1 MHLCNKIIPLI
12 FLLFSSGLF
21 AQYKININYESGYEY
36 ESQKYLIND
45 IKNEHSRRGIQ
56 RIIEK
61 QDWIQDYSIIF
72 KPMKKEIFI
81 SIKNREP
88 LFILNQ
94 EYFYDK
100 DLIRFKYDQS
110 SKKLIE
116 VNGDIQDLESII
128 FLMKLVQN
136 SELINFKIDR
146 IDYSLITGWD
156 VITDSTLIRFG
167 KDISK
172 KRVKIFGDTL
182 NYLYDNGKIPSI
194 IDMRYKDGVA
204 LNYGK

>member
-1 MHLCNKIIPLI
+1 MHLYNKIIPLI

-21 AQYKININYESGYEY
+21 AQYKININSESGYEY

-45 IKNEHSRRGIQ
+45 IKNEYSRRGIQ

-128 FLMKLVQN
+128 FLMKLVQS

>member
-1 MHLCNKIIPLI
+1 MHLYNKIIPLI

-61 QDWIQDYSIIF
+61 QDWIKDYSIIF

-128 FLMKLVQN
+128 FLMKLVQS

>member
-1 MHLCNKIIPLI
+1 MHLYNKIIPLI

-45 IKNEHSRRGIQ
+45 IKNEYSRRGIQ

-61 QDWIQDYSIIF
+61 QDWIQDYAIIF

-128 FLMKLVQN
+128 FLMKLVQS

>member
-1 MHLCNKIIPLI
+1 MHLYNKIIPLI

-45 IKNEHSRRGIQ
+45 IKNEYSRRGIQ

-128 FLMKLVQN
+128 FLMKLVQS

-204 LNYGK
+204 LDYGK

>member
-1 MHLCNKIIPLI
+1 MHLYNKIIPLI

-45 IKNEHSRRGIQ
+45 IKNEYSRRGIQ
-56 RIIEK
+56 IIIEK

-136 SELINFKIDR
+136 SELINFKINR

>member
-1 MHLCNKIIPLI
+1 MHLYNKIIPLI

-45 IKNEHSRRGIQ
+45 IKNEYSRRGIQ

-136 SELINFKIDR
+136 SELINFKINR
-146 IDYSLITGWD
+146 IDSSLITGWD

>member
-1 MHLCNKIIPLI
+1 MHLYNKIIPLI

-45 IKNEHSRRGIQ
+45 IKNEYSRRGIQ

-136 SELINFKIDR
+136 SELINFKINR

-167 KDISK
+167 NDISK

>member
-1 MHLCNKIIPLI
+1 MHLYNKIIPLI

-45 IKNEHSRRGIQ
+45 IKNEYSRRGIQ

-100 DLIRFKYDQS
+100 DLIKFKYDQS

-116 VNGDIQDLESII
+116 VNGDIQNLENII
-128 FLMKLVQN
+128 FLMKLVQS

-146 IDYSLITGWD
+146 IDYSFITGWD

>member
-1 MHLCNKIIPLI
+1 MHLYNKIIPLI

-45 IKNEHSRRGIQ
+45 IKNEYSRRGIQ

-128 FLMKLVQN
+128 FLMKLVQS

-146 IDYSLITGWD
+146 IDYSFITGWD

-204 LNYGK
+204 LDYGK

>member
-1 MHLCNKIIPLI
+1 MHLYNKIIPLI

-45 IKNEHSRRGIQ
+45 IKNEYSRRGIQ

-128 FLMKLVQN
+128 FLMKLVQS
-136 SELINFKIDR
+136 SELINFKINR

-182 NYLYDNGKIPSI
+182 NYLYDNRKIPSI

>member
-1 MHLCNKIIPLI
+1 MYKLENRGGRRLGAGRKPKADELKLVEKLDNVIDNEIALKKLGELIAKGDIRAIQIYFNYRYGKPKEKIDIN
-12 FLLFSSGLF
+12 SSEGL
-21 AQYKININYESGYEY
+21 NIS
-36 ESQKYLIND
+36 
-45 IKNEHSRRGIQ
+45 
-56 RIIEK
+56 
-61 QDWIQDYSIIF
+61 F
-72 KPMKKEIFI
+72 
-81 SIKNREP
+81 
-88 LFILNQ
+88 
-94 EYFYDK
+94 K

-128 FLMKLVQN
+128 FLMKLVQS

-204 LNYGK
+204 LDYGK

>member
-1 MHLCNKIIPLI
+1 MHLYNKIIPLI

-36 ESQKYLIND
+36 ESQKYFIND
-45 IKNEHSRRGIQ
+45 IKNEYSRRGIQ

-128 FLMKLVQN
+128 FLMKLVQS

>member
-1 MHLCNKIIPLI
+1 
-12 FLLFSSGLF
+12 
-21 AQYKININYESGYEY
+21 
-36 ESQKYLIND
+36 
-45 IKNEHSRRGIQ
+45 
-56 RIIEK
+56 
-61 QDWIQDYSIIF
+61 
-72 KPMKKEIFI
+72 MKKEIFI

-128 FLMKLVQN
+128 FLMKLVES

>member
-1 MHLCNKIIPLI
+1 MHLYNKIIPLI

-45 IKNEHSRRGIQ
+45 IKNEYSRRGIQ

-128 FLMKLVQN
+128 FLMKLVQS

-172 KRVKIFGDTL
+172 KRVKIFRDTL

>member
-1 MHLCNKIIPLI
+1 MHLYNKIIPLI

-45 IKNEHSRRGIQ
+45 IKNEYSRRGIQ

-100 DLIRFKYDQS
+100 DLIKFRYDQS

-116 VNGDIQDLESII
+116 VNGDVQDLESII
-128 FLMKLVQN
+128 FLMKLVQS

>member
-1 MHLCNKIIPLI
+1 MHLYNKIIPLI

-45 IKNEHSRRGIQ
+45 IKNEYSRRGIQ

-61 QDWIQDYSIIF
+61 QDWIKDYSIIF

-128 FLMKLVQN
+128 FLMKLVQS

-204 LNYGK
+204 LDYGK

>member
-1 MHLCNKIIPLI
+1 MHLYNKIIPLI

-45 IKNEHSRRGIQ
+45 IKNEYSRRGIQ

-100 DLIRFKYDQS
+100 YLIRFKYDQS

-128 FLMKLVQN
+128 FLMKLVQS

-194 IDMRYKDGVA
+194 IDRRYKDGVA

>member
-1 MHLCNKIIPLI
+1 MHLYNKIIPLI

-21 AQYKININYESGYEY
+21 GQYKININYESGYEY

-45 IKNEHSRRGIQ
+45 IKNEYSRRGIQ

-128 FLMKLVQN
+128 FLMKLVQS

>member
-1 MHLCNKIIPLI
+1 MHLYNKIIPLI
-12 FLLFSSGLF
+12 FLLLSSGLF

-45 IKNEHSRRGIQ
+45 IKNEYSRRGIQ

-128 FLMKLVQN
+128 FLMKLVQS

>member
-1 MHLCNKIIPLI
+1 MHLYNKIIPLI

-45 IKNEHSRRGIQ
+45 IKNEYSRRGIQ

-128 FLMKLVQN
+128 FLMKLVQS

-182 NYLYDNGKIPSI
+182 NYLYDNGNIPRM

>member
-1 MHLCNKIIPLI
+1 MHLYNKIIPLI

-45 IKNEHSRRGIQ
+45 IKNEYSRRGIQ

-100 DLIRFKYDQS
+100 DLIKFKYDQS

-128 FLMKLVQN
+128 FLMKLVQS

-204 LNYGK
+204 LSYGK

>member
-1 MHLCNKIIPLI
+1 MHLYSKIIPFI

-21 AQYKININYESGYEY
+21 AQYKVNINYESGYEY

-45 IKNEHSRRGIQ
+45 IKNEYSRRGIQ

-128 FLMKLVQN
+128 FLMKLVQS

>member
-1 MHLCNKIIPLI
+1 MHLYNKIIPLI

-45 IKNEHSRRGIQ
+45 IKNEYSRRGIQ

-100 DLIRFKYDQS
+100 DLIKFKYDQS

-128 FLMKLVQN
+128 FLMKLVQS

-167 KDISK
+167 NDISK

>member
-1 MHLCNKIIPLI
+1 MHLYNKIIPLI

-45 IKNEHSRRGIQ
+45 IKNEYSRRGIQ

-100 DLIRFKYDQS
+100 DLIKFKYDQS

-136 SELINFKIDR
+136 SELINFKINR

-167 KDISK
+167 NDISK

>member
-1 MHLCNKIIPLI
+1 MHLYNKIIPLI
-12 FLLFSSGLF
+12 FLLFSTGLF

-36 ESQKYLIND
+36 EAQKYLIND
-45 IKNEHSRRGIQ
+45 IKNEYSRRGIQ

-128 FLMKLVQN
+128 FLMELVQS

>member
-1 MHLCNKIIPLI
+1 MHLYNKIIPLI

-128 FLMKLVQN
+128 FLMKLVQS

-204 LNYGK
+204 LDYGK

>member
-45 IKNEHSRRGIQ
+45 IKNEYSRRGIQ

-100 DLIRFKYDQS
+100 DLIKFKYDQS

-128 FLMKLVQN
+128 FLMKLVQS

>member
-1 MHLCNKIIPLI
+1 MHLYNKIIPLI

-45 IKNEHSRRGIQ
+45 IKNEYSRRGIQ

-128 FLMKLVQN
+128 FLMKLVQS
-136 SELINFKIDR
+136 SELINFKINR

-167 KDISK
+167 NDISK

>member
-1 MHLCNKIIPLI
+1 MHLYNKIIPLI

-100 DLIRFKYDQS
+100 DLIKFKYDQS

-128 FLMKLVQN
+128 FLMKLVQS

-172 KRVKIFGDTL
+172 KRVEIFGDTL

>member
-1 MHLCNKIIPLI
+1 MHLYNKIIPLI

-45 IKNEHSRRGIQ
+45 IKNEYSRRGIQ

-128 FLMKLVQN
+128 FLMELVQS

>member
-1 MHLCNKIIPLI
+1 MHLYNKIIPLI

-45 IKNEHSRRGIQ
+45 IKNEYSRRGIQ

-128 FLMKLVQN
+128 FLMKLVQS

-167 KDISK
+167 NDISK

>member
-1 MHLCNKIIPLI
+1 MHLYNKIIPLI

-45 IKNEHSRRGIQ
+45 IKNEYSRRGIQ
-56 RIIEK
+56 RIVEK

-100 DLIRFKYDQS
+100 DLIKFKYDQS

-128 FLMKLVQN
+128 FLMKLVQS

-146 IDYSLITGWD
+146 IDYNLITGWD
-156 VITDSTLIRFG
+156 VITGSTLIRFG

>member
-1 MHLCNKIIPLI
+1 MHLYNKIIPLI

-45 IKNEHSRRGIQ
+45 IKNEYSRRGIQ

-128 FLMKLVQN
+128 FLMKLVQS

-194 IDMRYKDGVA
+194 IDMRYKDRVA